1 MNRKMKVKTILTLAL
16 AATTLAA
23 CHRGKK
29 PPRMDNS
36 KLAIT
41 TTNLHFIGF
50 NSQSRF
56 FQYDAYRYAM
66 NWIVNR
72 DKIVS
77 DTLDGNAVATVLPI
91 HPNCS
96 LYDTT
101 IASQFSYDPSR
112 CLTELERGGCR
123 DLDADGMLEFALSG
137 MKVDIELNFAVCA
150 DNAAKVQEARRIA
163 EDLEAI
169 GIGVN
174 LRQRPDDFSPE
185 VARIATSLK
194 AQGCPADRDALETA
208 LAEALCQAF
217 GYLHTPAVYAADYRR
232 LCLNLGQTLRIPDT
246 GETVTA
252 LDIDRQ
258 YGLVVRR
265 QDGTVVTL
273 RCGEVSVRGLYG
285 YI

>member
-1 MNRKMKVKTILTLAL
+1 MV
-16 AATTLAA
+16 
-23 CHRGKK
+23 
-29 PPRMDNS
+29 
-36 KLAIT
+36 
-41 TTNLHFIGF
+41 
-50 NSQSRF
+50 
-56 FQYDAYRYAM
+56 
-66 NWIVNR
+66 
-72 DKIVS
+72 
-77 DTLDGNAVATVLPI
+77 
-91 HPNCS
+91 
-96 LYDTT
+96 
-101 IASQFSYDPSR
+101 
-112 CLTELERGGCR
+112 
-123 DLDADGMLEFALSG
+123 
-137 MKVDIELNFAVCA
+137 
-150 DNAAKVQEARRIA
+150 
-163 EDLEAI
+163 I

-174 LRQRPDDFSPE
+174 LRQRPDAFSPE

>member
-1 MNRKMKVKTILTLAL
+1 MV
-16 AATTLAA
+16 
-23 CHRGKK
+23 
-29 PPRMDNS
+29 
-36 KLAIT
+36 
-41 TTNLHFIGF
+41 
-50 NSQSRF
+50 
-56 FQYDAYRYAM
+56 
-66 NWIVNR
+66 
-72 DKIVS
+72 
-77 DTLDGNAVATVLPI
+77 
-91 HPNCS
+91 
-96 LYDTT
+96 
-101 IASQFSYDPSR
+101 
-112 CLTELERGGCR
+112 
-123 DLDADGMLEFALSG
+123 
-137 MKVDIELNFAVCA
+137 
-150 DNAAKVQEARRIA
+150 
-163 EDLEAI
+163 I

-185 VARIATSLK
+185 VARIATSLE
-194 AQGCPADRDALETA
+194 AQGCPVDRDALETA

-217 GYLHTPAVYAADYRR
+217 GHLHTPAVYAADYRR

>member
-1 MNRKMKVKTILTLAL
+1 MEQPKIFRYDTVDSTNTVCKSL
-16 AATTLAA
+16 AAQGAPSGT
-23 CHRGKK
+23 
-29 PPRMDNS
+29 
-36 KLAIT
+36 
-41 TTNLHFIGF
+41 
-50 NSQSRF
+50 
-56 FQYDAYRYAM
+56 
-66 NWIVNR
+66 
-72 DKIVS
+72 
-77 DTLDGNAVATVLPI
+77 AVI
-91 HPNCS
+91 
-96 LYDTT
+96 
-101 IASQFSYDPSR
+101 
-112 CLTELERGGCR
+112 
-123 DLDADGMLEFALSG
+123 
-137 MKVDIELNFAVCA
+137 
-150 DNAAKVQEARRIA
+150 ARRQTA
-163 EDLEAI
+163 GRGRMGRSFESPEGLGLYLSVLWRPEGTPEDLLPLTPMAAVSAAGAIHRVTGAPVRIKWPNDLGVDHVVI

-194 AQGCPADRDALETA
+194 AQGCPVDRAALETA

-217 GYLHTPAVYAADYRR
+217 GHLHTPEVYAADYRR